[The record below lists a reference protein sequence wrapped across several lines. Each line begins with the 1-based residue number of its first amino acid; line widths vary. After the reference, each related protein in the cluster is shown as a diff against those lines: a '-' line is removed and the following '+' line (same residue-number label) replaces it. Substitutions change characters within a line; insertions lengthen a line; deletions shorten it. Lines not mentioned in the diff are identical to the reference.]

1 MKNSRI
7 EHFLRVA
14 KEASVIGGF
23 VLKDYFGKL
32 LSDQVYFKGEKDLV
46 SQADRESEDRIREYI
61 LKHFPDH
68 SVVGEENGGDARGDA
83 IWFIDPLDGTKNFV
97 SGFPIF
103 GVSVG
108 FVMEGIPIVG
118 AVYLPYFNSLYYAGE
133 SLGAYKDG
141 KRIYISKRDTLKKM
155 SVSYG
160 FPSRAKRDLNLYW
173 EIFKD
178 VFEKVGSMRRP
189 GAAAVDLCFL
199 AEGIFDGL
207 IEFELNPW
215 DVVAGMVIVK
225 EAGGMVKLTKG
236 LTNGTD
242 VIAGS
247 PYIFPYLEEVVKL
260 KLGV

>member
-1 MKNSRI
+1 MKTAHI
-7 EHFLRVA
+7 EHFLQVA
-14 KEASVIGGF
+14 KEASLVGGF
-23 VLKDYFGKL
+23 VLKEYFGKIQ
-32 LSDQVYFKGEKDLV
+32 SEHIHFKGEKDVV
-46 SQADRESEDRIREYI
+46 SLADRASEERIRDYI
-61 LKHFPDH
+61 LKNFPDH
-68 SVVGEENGGDARGDA
+68 SVVGEENGGEIKGDLV
-83 IWFIDPLDGTKNFV
+83 WFIDPLDGTKNFL

-108 FVMEGIPIVG
+108 LVVEGNPIVG

-133 SLGAYKDG
+133 GLGAYKDG
-141 KRIYISKRDTLKKM
+141 RRIQVSNRSNLKRM
-155 SVSYG
+155 AVCYG
-160 FPSRAKRDLNLYW
+160 FPSRARRDLNLYW
-173 EIFKD
+173 DIFKE

-189 GAAAVDLCFL
+189 GAAAVDLCLL
-199 AEGIFDGL
+199 AEGVFDGL

-225 EAGGMVKLTKG
+225 EAGGITKLTKG

-247 PYIFPYLEEVVKL
+247 PYIFPYIEEVVKL

>member
-1 MKNSRI
+1 MNTPYIK
-7 EHFLRVA
+7 ELLQVA
-14 KEASVIGGF
+14 KEASLLGGF
-23 VLKDYFGKL
+23 VLREYFGKL
-32 LSDQVYFKGEKDLV
+32 SADHIYFKGEKDLV
-46 SQADRESEDRIREYI
+46 SQADKESEDRIRDYI
-61 LKHFPDH
+61 LRKFPDH
-68 SVVGEENGGDARGDA
+68 SVVGEENGGTSVSHMV
-83 IWFIDPLDGTKNFV
+83 WFIDPLDGTKNFV

-108 FVMEGIPIVG
+108 LVAEGKPIVG

-133 SLGAYKDG
+133 GLGAYKDG
-141 KRIYISKRDTLKKM
+141 RSIHVSTRENLKRM

-160 FPSRAKRDLNLYW
+160 FPSRARRNLDLYW
-173 EIFKD
+173 AVFRE
-178 VFEKVGSMRRP
+178 VFESVGSMRRP

-199 AEGIFDGL
+199 AEGVFDGL

-225 EAGGMVKLTKG
+225 EAGGLVELTNG

-247 PYIFPYLEEVVKL
+247 PYIFPYLAEVVKL

>member
-1 MKNSRI
+1 MKKSHI

-14 KEASVIGGF
+14 KEACIIGGF
-23 VLKDYFGKL
+23 VIKEYFGKL
-32 LSDQVYFKGEKDLV
+32 LSDHIYFKGEKDLV
-46 SQADRESEDRIREYI
+46 SQADRESEDRIRDHI

-68 SVVGEENGGDARGDA
+68 SVVGEENGGDAKGNEV
-83 IWFIDPLDGTKNFV
+83 WFIDPLDGTKNFV

-108 FVMEGIPIVG
+108 FVVEDRPIVG
-118 AVYLPYFNSLYYAGE
+118 AVYLPSFNNLYYAAEG
-133 SLGAYKDG
+133 LGAYKDG
-141 KRIYISKRDTLKKM
+141 KRIYVSTRDIFKRM

-160 FPSRAKRDLNLYW
+160 FPSRAKRELNLYW
-173 EIFKD
+173 EIFRE
-178 VFEKVGSMRRP
+178 VFDKVGSMRRP

-215 DVVAGMVIVK
+215 DVVAGTVIVK

-247 PYIFPYLEEVVKL
+247 SYIFPYLEEVVKL
-260 KLGV
+260 KLRV